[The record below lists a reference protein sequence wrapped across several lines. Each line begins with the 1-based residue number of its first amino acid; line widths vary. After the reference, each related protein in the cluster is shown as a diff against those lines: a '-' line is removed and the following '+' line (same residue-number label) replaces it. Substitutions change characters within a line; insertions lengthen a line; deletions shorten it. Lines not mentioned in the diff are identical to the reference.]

1 MTENSIDAKGG
12 ADWPSFLRAHRF
24 LSLEAKLLDERRFEE
39 WLELL
44 DEDIVY
50 EVPLRQTRSH
60 YSDQHPENAFHIR
73 DSKALIKNRVDRLKS
88 GFAWSET
95 PPSRT
100 LRLIGNVFVS
110 AIRSA
115 DVIEVESALLLYRQ
129 RGTDATSDVIPV
141 RRRDVIR
148 FAGEHGKLLSRR
160 AELLETVM
168 HTPNLGVFL

>member
-1 MTENSIDAKGG
+1 MSENLDDANGG
-12 ADWPSFLRAHRF
+12 AHWPSFLRAHRF
-24 LSLEAKLLDERRFEE
+24 LALEARLLDE
-39 WLELL
+39 
-44 DEDIVY
+44 
-50 EVPLRQTRSH
+50 
-60 YSDQHPENAFHIR
+60 HPENAFHVR
-73 DSKALIKNRVDRLKS
+73 DSKALIKNRVARLKS

-100 LRLIGNVFVS
+100 LRLLGNVFVS

-115 DVIEVESALLLYRQ
+115 DVIEVESAMLLYRQ

>member
-1 MTENSIDAKGG
+1 MTDILDDAH
-12 ADWPSFLRAHRF
+12 WPSFLRAHRF
-24 LSLEAKLLDERRFEE
+24 LALEAKLLDERRFEE

-44 DEDIVY
+44 DDGIVY
-50 EVPLRQTRSH
+50 EVPLRQTKSN

-73 DSKALIKNRVDRLKS
+73 DSKTLIKNRVDRLKS

-115 DVIEVESALLLYRQ
+115 DVIEVESAMLLYRQ

>member
-1 MTENSIDAKGG
+1 MTETIDDAKGS
-12 ADWPSFLRAHRF
+12 AHWPSFLLAHRF
-24 LSLEAKLLDERRFEE
+24 LALEAKLLDERRFEE

-44 DEDIVY
+44 DDDIVY
-50 EVPLRQTRSH
+50 EVPLRQTKSNYR
-60 YSDQHPENAFHIR
+60 DEHPENAFHIR

-100 LRLIGNVFVS
+100 LRLLGNVFVS

-115 DVIEVESALLLYRQ
+115 DVIEVESAMLLYRQ

-168 HTPNLGVFL
+168 HTPNLGIFL